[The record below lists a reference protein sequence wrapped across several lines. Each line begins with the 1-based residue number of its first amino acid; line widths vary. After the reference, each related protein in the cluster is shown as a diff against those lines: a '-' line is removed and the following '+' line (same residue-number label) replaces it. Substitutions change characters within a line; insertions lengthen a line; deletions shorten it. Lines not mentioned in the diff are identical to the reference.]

1 MNQRTLAEVR
11 AWLTPQFATGPI
23 EIAIV
28 GDFDLE
34 ATIAAVAKTLGAL
47 PSRAPRTAHAELRN
61 VTFPT
66 EPFTKSYT
74 VETEIPKGLVTL
86 FWPSTDALD
95 VKRTRRLSM
104 LANVLSD
111 RLRVKVR
118 EEIGGAY
125 SPSAGSSP
133 SDNYPGYGFFAAQVT
148 VEPAKAM
155 EISDVILAL
164 AADLAANGVTAEEL
178 ERAKQPVLTATRES
192 LRNNNYWLSSVLS
205 RAQEKPEV
213 LDWSRTRLADIEGM
227 KADELSALAK
237 LYFPAAKAFRVTV
250 LPVAKAAAAK

>member
-11 AWLTPQFATGPI
+11 AWLTPQLSTGPI

-34 ATIAAVAKTLGAL
+34 ATIAAVGKTLGAL
-47 PSRAPRTAHAELRN
+47 PTRAPRLAHADLRN
-61 VTFPT
+61 VTFPAQA
-66 EPFTKSYT
+66 FTKNYT

-104 LANVLSD
+104 LAGVLSD

-133 SDNYPGYGFFAAQVT
+133 SEIYPGYGFFAAQVT
-148 VEPAKAM
+148 VEPAKAK
-155 EISDVILAL
+155 EISEVVIAL
-164 AADLAANGVTAEEL
+164 AADLASNGVTVEEL

-213 LDWSRTRLADIEGM
+213 LDWSRTRLSDIESM
-227 KADELSALAK
+227 KAEELSALAK
-237 LYFPAAKAFRVTV
+237 LYFPATQAFRVTV
-250 LPVAKAAAAK
+250 LPAAKATTAK

>member
-1 MNQRTLAEVR
+1 
-11 AWLTPQFATGPI
+11 
-23 EIAIV
+23 
-28 GDFDLE
+28 
-34 ATIAAVAKTLGAL
+34 
-47 PSRAPRTAHAELRN
+47 LRN
-61 VTFPT
+61 VSFPA
-66 EPFTKSYT
+66 EPFTKNYT

-133 SDNYPGYGFFAAQVT
+133 SENYPGYGFFAAQVT
-148 VEPAKAM
+148 VEPAKAK
-155 EISDVILAL
+155 EISEVILAL
-164 AADLAANGVTAEEL
+164 AADLATNGVTAEEL

-192 LRNNNYWLSSVLS
+192 MRNNNYWLSSVLS

-213 LDWSRTRLADIEGM
+213 LDWSRSRLTDIEGM
-227 KADELSALAK
+227 KADELTALAK
-237 LYFPAAKAFRVTV
+237 LYLSAAQAFRVTV
-250 LPVAKAAAAK
+250 LPVAKATAAK